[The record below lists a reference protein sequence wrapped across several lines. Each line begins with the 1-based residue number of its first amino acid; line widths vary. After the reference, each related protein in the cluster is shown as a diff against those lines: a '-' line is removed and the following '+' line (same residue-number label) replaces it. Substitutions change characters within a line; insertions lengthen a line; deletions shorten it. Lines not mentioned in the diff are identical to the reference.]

1 MNTYAM
7 PYFICR
13 IAAEDGRHLMQ
24 SFLASSAEECRRHF
38 ESEGYCVLSVRK
50 DWKKAA
56 LPSLAFEKKIKDKD
70 FIMFNQELMALLR
83 AGYPVL
89 KSLELVTSRTKNLHL
104 KELLTKVDADI
115 RSGKALSEAFSP
127 YEKDFG
133 RVYTAS
139 LMAGEQS
146 GSLPTAIA
154 RYIDYAK
161 VIAGTKSRIRA
172 ALVYPTLLVVFSA
185 ILMAILINFILPRFS
200 AFYADFEAQLPAITR
215 FLVGLAT
222 ALKNLTPYLLVLVSA
237 SVLALFRLRKNET
250 VGLFLEK
257 LKLKIPYARQVW
269 TETAISLFSRTLG
282 LLLEAGISLLPAVP
296 IACQA
301 IPNKHLVRK
310 TKTVADDIRN
320 GQSLSDSLNRT
331 GFFSFLAIDMIRI
344 GETSANLHGMLREV
358 ADVYDDRIQAKIN
371 TLVSLIEPVV
381 IIFMGLVVAMML
393 LAVYLPIFNII
404 RITR

>member
-1 MNTYAM
+1 M

-13 IAAEDGRHLMQ
+13 IASEDGRHLMQ
-24 SFLASSAEECRRHF
+24 SFLASSVEECRKHF
-38 ESEGYCVLSVRK
+38 ESEGFCVLSVRK

-56 LPSLAFEKKIKDKD
+56 LPSLNFDKNIKDKD
-70 FIMFNQELMALLR
+70 FIMFNQELMALLK
-83 AGYPVL
+83 AGYPIL

-115 RSGKALSEAFSP
+115 RGGKALSEAFSP
-127 YEKDFG
+127 YEKNFS

-146 GSLPTAIA
+146 GNLPVAIA

-161 VIAGTKSRIRA
+161 VIARTKSRIKA
-172 ALVYPTLLVVFSA
+172 ALVYPTVLVVFSA
-185 ILMAILINFILPRFS
+185 VLMGILINFILPRFS
-200 AFYADFEAQLPAITR
+200 VFYADFEAQLPGITR

-222 ALKNLTPYLLVLVSA
+222 FLRKLTPYLLVVISA
-237 SVLALFRLRKNET
+237 VILSLTRLRKKET
-250 VGLFLEK
+250 VSLFLDK
-257 LKLKIPYARQVW
+257 LKLKIPYGRQIW
-269 TETAISLFSRTLG
+269 TETAISLFSRTLS

-296 IACQA
+296 IASQA
-301 IPNKHLVRK
+301 IPNRHLVRQ
-310 TKTVADDIRN
+310 TKSLPEDIRN
-320 GQSLSDSLNRT
+320 GQSLSDSLSRT
-331 GFFSFLAIDMIRI
+331 GFFSFLALDMIRI

-358 ADVYDDRIQAKIN
+358 ADVYDDRIQARIN

-381 IIFMGLVVAMML
+381 IIFMGLIVATML